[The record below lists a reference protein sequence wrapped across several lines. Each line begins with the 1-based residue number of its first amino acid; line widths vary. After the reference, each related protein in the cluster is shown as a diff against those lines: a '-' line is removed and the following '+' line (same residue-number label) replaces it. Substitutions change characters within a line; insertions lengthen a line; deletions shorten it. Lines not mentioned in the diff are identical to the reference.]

1 MCDTPPNAPDP
12 SNLTPAADEERFM
25 GVSKVAVVGC
35 GMMGRGI
42 VEVCAV
48 AGIPV
53 TAVKVTPGN
62 LSEPRDKIRQSLDR
76 RVKRG
81 KMTPEQA
88 EQVLARVTLSG
99 ELAAVADAEVVI
111 ESAVEDEAA
120 KIDLLRKLDAQMH
133 PEAVLGTNTSSL
145 KLETLAGA
153 LSRPERFVG
162 LHFFSPVPAM
172 DLVELAGVGKTSDF
186 ALRRSAAFCSE
197 IGKTPVQ
204 LKASPGYVVNRLLV
218 PYLLHGIETLES
230 GISSAD
236 GIDTAMRLG
245 CGHPM
250 GPLALSDLIGLDIV
264 YAMADT
270 MLRELKDE
278 RYRIPRSLKQ
288 LVQAKQLGRKSG
300 IGIFDYSGEKP
311 TLNPALKG

>member
-1 MCDTPPNAPDP
+1 
-12 SNLTPAADEERFM
+12 M

-42 VEVCAV
+42 MEVSAV
-48 AGIPV
+48 AGLEV
-53 TAVKVTPGN
+53 TAIKVTPGN
-62 LSEPRDKIRQSLDR
+62 LDEPRAKIQQSLER

-81 KMTPEQA
+81 KMTPEQSQ
-88 EQVLARVTLSG
+88 EVLGRIRFSSDLG
-99 ELAAVADAEVVI
+99 AVADADLVI

-120 KIDLLRKLDAQMH
+120 KLDLLKKIDAKMH

-145 KLETLAGA
+145 KLEVLASG

-172 DLVELAGVGKTSDF
+172 DLVELGGPEKTAEF
-186 ALRRSAAFCSE
+186 ALSRAEAYCQQ
-197 IGKTPVQ
+197 IGKTPVRI
-204 LKASPGYVVNRLLV
+204 ASSPGYVVNRLLV

-230 GISSAD
+230 GIASAD

-264 YAMADT
+264 YAMAET
-270 MLRELKDE
+270 MARELKDD
-278 RYRIPRSLKQ
+278 RYRIPRTLKQ
-288 LVQAKQLGRKSG
+288 LCEAKQLGRKTGVG
-300 IGIFDYSGEKP
+300 IYDYSGEKP
-311 TLNPALKG
+311 VLNPAIRAGK